1 MRVRSCE
8 AVRECLHESYE
19 LVLLGVTE
27 AETADRHRHVLR
39 ELERRPAGSFFDSS
53 CWAVSASDVELKHVA
68 RVVEVHELLQA
79 LDIAVVEELLLEV
92 RPRRLGSGT
101 LWRCHGH
108 IARRSHL
115 HFAEVGGRELCP
127 TRVRVVAGTS
137 SEEQSQPQIDKTEV
151 KGIRS
156 EPETVRRGLIVKSVH
171 QILGHPEIGHAE
183 AGE

>member
-8 AVRECLHESYE
+8 AVRECLHENYE
-19 LVLLGVTE
+19 LVLLGVTQ

-39 ELERRPAGSFFDSS
+39 DLGRRPAGYFFDSS

-108 IARRSHL
+108 ILRRSHL
-115 HFAEVGGRELCP
+115 HFAEGCGRGMCSN
-127 TRVRVVAGTS
+127 RIRGVAGT
-137 SEEQSQPQIDKTEV
+137 
-151 KGIRS
+151 
-156 EPETVRRGLIVKSVH
+156 
-171 QILGHPEIGHAE
+171 
-183 AGE
+183 

>member
-39 ELERRPAGSFFDSS
+39 DLGRRPAGYFFDSS

-108 IARRSHL
+108 IARRWHL
-115 HFAEVGGRELCP
+115 HFAECGGREFCSP
-127 TRVRVVAGTS
+127 RVPGLRRTCS
-137 SEEQSQPQIDKTEV
+137 QEQDPP
-151 KGIRS
+151 R
-156 EPETVRRGLIVKSVH
+156 
-171 QILGHPEIGHAE
+171 
-183 AGE
+183 